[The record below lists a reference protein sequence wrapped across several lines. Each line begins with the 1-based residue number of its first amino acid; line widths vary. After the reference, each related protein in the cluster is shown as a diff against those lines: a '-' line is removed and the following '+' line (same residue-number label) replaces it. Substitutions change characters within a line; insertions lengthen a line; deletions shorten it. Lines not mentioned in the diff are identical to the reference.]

1 MLFLFRITQW
11 AMIQYTSFAG
21 CCILLTEKTPMNTY
35 YLSNSQLTIVFVNST
50 DNTVLNVS
58 EVYMDRIGLTAI

>member
-1 MLFLFRITQW
+1 
-11 AMIQYTSFAG
+11 
-21 CCILLTEKTPMNTY
+21 MNTY